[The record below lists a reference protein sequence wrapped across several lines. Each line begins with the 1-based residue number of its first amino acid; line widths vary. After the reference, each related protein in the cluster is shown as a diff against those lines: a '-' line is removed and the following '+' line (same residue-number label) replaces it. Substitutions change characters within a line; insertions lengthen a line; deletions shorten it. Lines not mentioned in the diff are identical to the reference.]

1 MKIII
6 LGAGQVGA
14 GLAVSLARENYDI
27 SVVDHDES
35 RLRQLQD
42 RVDIQG
48 VGGHAAHPPTLLR
61 AGIEDADM
69 IVAVTSSDEVNM
81 VACQIAYSLY
91 NTPTRIAR
99 VRAAEYLETPNL
111 FTREHIP
118 IDLLISPEQLVT
130 DHIYHLIEYPG
141 ALQVLD
147 FADGQAQMVA
157 IRAASDSPMV
167 GHPLRAVAE
176 QMPAGVETRVVAL
189 FRGEQAV
196 IPEGDTVIE
205 ADDLVFFLA
214 ARRDIPRVM
223 NELCRNVAPIKRVML
238 AGGGNIGERLAVKL
252 GGDYHVKLIER
263 STERAKVIA
272 EHLEHAIVL
281 VGDCADSELLRDEGI
296 DRIDIY
302 CALTND
308 DEANIL
314 SSMVAKRLGAKKV
327 VTIVNRPVY
336 ADLVEGQQIDVA
348 VSPRQITIGALFARM
363 RRGNVVRVHSLR
375 RGAAEAIEAEAKG
388 DAGTSRVVGR
398 AIAEIELP
406 PGATIGGIVRGEKVL
421 MAHRQTTIEPG
432 DHVIILATEKRHI
445 HDLEHLFEVSATYV

>member
-14 GLAVSLARENYDI
+14 GLALSLARENYDI
-27 SVVDHDES
+27 SVVDLDET

-91 NTPTRIAR
+91 NTPSRIAR
-99 VRAAEYLETPNL
+99 VRAAEYLETPDL

-147 FADGQAQMVA
+147 FADNRAQMVSL
-157 IRAASDSPMV
+157 RAEADSPML
-167 GHPLRAVAE
+167 GHPLRTLAE
-176 QMPAGVETRVVAL
+176 QMPRGVEARVVAL
-189 FRGEQAV
+189 FRGDQAV

-205 ADDLVFFLA
+205 AGDLVFFLA
-214 ARRDIPRVM
+214 ARRDTRRVM
-223 NELCRNVAPIKRVML
+223 AELSHNIAPIKRVML
-238 AGGGNIGERLAVKL
+238 AGGGNIGERLAAKL

-263 STERAKVIA
+263 SNERAKAIA

-296 DRIDIY
+296 DRVDIY

-314 SSMVAKRLGAKKV
+314 SSMVAKRLGAHKV

-348 VSPRQITIGALFARM
+348 VSPRQITIGALLARM
-363 RRGNVVRVHSLR
+363 RRGNIVRVHSLR
-375 RGAAEAIEAEAKG
+375 RGATEAIEAEVKG
-388 DAGTSRVVGR
+388 DAGTSRVLGR
-398 AIAEIELP
+398 TIAEIELP
-406 PGATIGGIVRGEKVL
+406 PGATIGGIVRGEQVL
-421 MAHRQTTIEPG
+421 MAHRHTMIEPG
-432 DHVIILATEKRHI
+432 DHVIILATDKRHI
-445 HDLEHLFEVSATYV
+445 RDLEQLFEVSATYV